1 MQVTS
6 QRASAILYNY
16 LSGNHFDKPFL
27 LPANVCPVVPLSFMK
42 AGVGFEFIDIDES
55 HAMSTEKCLTAIEAG
70 KYSGLVFVHAYGK
83 KYDNKEFYRAVK
95 SLDQNLCIIDDCCLC
110 IPELVDSLNKT
121 PDILVFHSTTEC
133 YLYHKMKTNEN
144 SKVVLFFH
152 SDGIPNK
159 MLYSYYPCIKNSI
172 IAKWLMRIHNEA
184 FLSADKC
191 VFIAKNGQD
200 NFLKIYPDYPTKKT
214 ALILNGIEDFS
225 VSEVEELKKVEQKYE
240 SFKYRLCST
249 GTINQRKGQRIIIEA
264 LAATKKDKR
273 EQIHLALIGEGPERV
288 RLEKLVND
296 YGLAKN
302 VTFEGLIENS
312 QVYKY
317 LYQNNIYILMS
328 NNEGL
333 PISII
338 EAMRTGLPVIS
349 TKISGIPELVD
360 INGILIDPN
369 VEQLTTI
376 FDHMDEYDW
385 NVMGKRS
392 RERWKKDFTFD
403 RMKKQYCDM
412 LDSLF

>member
-1 MQVTS
+1 MKTVDVIRPGSLINIIGPSGTLKRIIQNKDYFEHRGYLINVYTHDNINGS
-6 QRASAILYNY
+6 LYKPMDNSMNQSYIKNGIKKIKAYLRLKAKSMKLLAFIYLYRDYLNVKRLVNY
-16 LSGNHFDKPFL
+16 Y
-27 LPANVCPVVPLSFMK
+27 
-42 AGVGFEFIDIDES
+42 I
-55 HAMSTEKCLTAIEAG
+55 
-70 KYSGLVFVHAYGK
+70 
-83 KYDNKEFYRAVK
+83 
-95 SLDQNLCIIDDCCLC
+95 
-110 IPELVDSLNKT
+110 SLNKT

>member
-1 MQVTS
+1 MKTVDVIRPGSLRTIIGPSGTLKRIIQNKDYFEHRVYLINVYTHDNINGS
-6 QRASAILYNY
+6 LYKPMDNSMNQSYIKNGIKKIKAYLRLKAKSMKLLAFIYLYRDYLNVKRLVNY
-16 LSGNHFDKPFL
+16 Y
-27 LPANVCPVVPLSFMK
+27 
-42 AGVGFEFIDIDES
+42 I
-55 HAMSTEKCLTAIEAG
+55 
-70 KYSGLVFVHAYGK
+70 
-83 KYDNKEFYRAVK
+83 
-95 SLDQNLCIIDDCCLC
+95 
-110 IPELVDSLNKT
+110 SLNKT

>member
-1 MQVTS
+1 M
-6 QRASAILYNY
+6 
-16 LSGNHFDKPFL
+16 
-27 LPANVCPVVPLSFMK
+27 
-42 AGVGFEFIDIDES
+42 
-55 HAMSTEKCLTAIEAG
+55 
-70 KYSGLVFVHAYGK
+70 
-83 KYDNKEFYRAVK
+83 
-95 SLDQNLCIIDDCCLC
+95 
-110 IPELVDSLNKT
+110 
-121 PDILVFHSTTEC
+121 
-133 YLYHKMKTNEN
+133 
-144 SKVVLFFH
+144 
-152 SDGIPNK
+152 
-159 MLYSYYPCIKNSI
+159 
-172 IAKWLMRIHNEA
+172 
-184 FLSADKC
+184 
-191 VFIAKNGQD
+191 
-200 NFLKIYPDYPTKKT
+200 
-214 ALILNGIEDFS
+214 
-225 VSEVEELKKVEQKYE
+225 
-240 SFKYRLCST
+240 
-249 GTINQRKGQRIIIEA
+249 
-264 LAATKKDKR
+264 
-273 EQIHLALIGEGPERV
+273 IGEGPERV

-376 FDHMDEYDW
+376 FYHMDEYDW